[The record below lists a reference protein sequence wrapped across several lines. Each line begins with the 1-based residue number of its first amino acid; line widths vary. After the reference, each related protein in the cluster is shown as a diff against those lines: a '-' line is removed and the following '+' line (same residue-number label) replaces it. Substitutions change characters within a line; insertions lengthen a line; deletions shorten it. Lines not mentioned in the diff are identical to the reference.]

1 MVNKDLEP
9 GLTTFVD
16 YIRAVDGDTIEFK
29 IERTFKVRVR
39 DIDVVELKEQGGQE
53 AKAFV
58 NNVMQ
63 LANEIKIFVP
73 SNDPHKLMDIQ
84 SFERIVADVYVDG
97 HSLADMLRTAG
108 YEKEL
113 G

>member
-1 MVNKDLEP
+1 MTYKELEP
-9 GLTTFVD
+9 GLTTVVD

-39 DIDVVELKEQGGQE
+39 GIDAIELREQGGQE

-58 NNVMQ
+58 NNIMH
-63 LANEIKIFVP
+63 LAKEIKIFIP
-73 SNDPHKLMDIQ
+73 SNDKLKLMDIQ

-97 HSLADMLRTAG
+97 HNLADTLRTAG
-108 YEKEL
+108 YEK